1 MKKISLFGILL
12 ILTLLT
18 ASADNE
24 WLHIYSK
31 PAGDMLRVE
40 SHPADSISEINYTGT
55 VDGSFD
61 KARISMTD
69 GKVITRDL
77 SSIGNVVV
85 GSQVPTVFIDI
96 ANGAEVIDK
105 SKYLKAEI
113 RVEGNGIV
121 PDRPLTSVSIKGRG
135 NSTWSEFPKKP
146 WRLKF
151 SKKISLCGL
160 ANAKNYA
167 LIANFIDPSHM
178 RNTIAFRI
186 AQMLDMPWTNH
197 SIPVNIVMNGTYRG
211 LYMLTEKVGIDS
223 SSVDIDETQG
233 ILWECDLSYDEDFRF
248 MSSGLNLPVMIKDP
262 DLAEIA
268 EDDPSGI
275 TADELFSRWRADFER
290 LEAAVT
296 GTSGEDWVDLLDVES
311 AAKYVF
317 VNALTGN
324 HEPTW
329 PKSVYLYKETP
340 ADKYKFGP
348 VWDFDWAYTLA
359 DNAVEGA
366 GKPTTTWLGRSQTAG
381 AMLFRK
387 ICSDSRFR
395 DVFRRIFE
403 RFYLD
408 QFDDLLDYIDE
419 YADLIRPAAY
429 HNGERWPAGCEPRYP
444 YVGSSEQFDLYLEQ
458 TKDFLRKRIEAMH
471 KHSTY
476 SLY

>member
-1 MKKISLFGILL
+1 MKRLSLLCISMM
-12 ILTLLT
+12 LTLLT
-18 ASADNE
+18 ASADND
-24 WLHIYSK
+24 WLHIYSDLGGGIK
-31 PAGDMLRVE
+31 RVE
-40 SHPADSISEINYTGT
+40 SHAADSISNITYTGSS
-55 VDGSFD
+55 DGFFAKTNFS
-61 KARISMTD
+61 IID
-69 GKVITRDL
+69 GNVITRDL
-77 SSIGNVVV
+77 SSISNVVV
-85 GSQVPTVFIDI
+85 GAQVPTMYIDI
-96 ANGAEVIDK
+96 ADGAEVVDK

-135 NSTWSEFPKKP
+135 NSTWSQFPKKP

-151 SKKISLCGL
+151 SKKLSFCGL

-186 AQMLDMPWTNH
+186 AQLLDMPWTNH

-211 LYMLTEKVGIDS
+211 LYMLTEKVGIDG

-233 ILWECDLSYDEDFRF
+233 ILWECDLSFDEDCRF
-248 MSSGLNLPVMIKDP
+248 MSPVLNLPVMVKDP
-262 DLAEIA
+262 DLTEIA

-290 LEAAVT
+290 LEAAIA
-296 GTSGEDWVDLLDVES
+296 GTSDEDWTDLLDVES
-311 AAKYVF
+311 TAKFVF

-324 HEPTW
+324 HEAVW

-348 VWDFDWAYTLA
+348 VWDFDWAFTLA
-359 DNAVEGA
+359 DDAVEGA
-366 GKPTTTWLGRSQTAG
+366 GKPTSTWLGRGQTAG
-381 AMLFRK
+381 AQMFRK

-395 DVFRRIFE
+395 DAFRRVFE

-429 HNGERWPAGCEPRYP
+429 SNGERWPAGCEPRYP
-444 YVGSSEQFDLYLEQ
+444 YVGSSEQFDTYLEL
-458 TKDFLRKRIEAMH
+458 TKDFLKKRIEAMH